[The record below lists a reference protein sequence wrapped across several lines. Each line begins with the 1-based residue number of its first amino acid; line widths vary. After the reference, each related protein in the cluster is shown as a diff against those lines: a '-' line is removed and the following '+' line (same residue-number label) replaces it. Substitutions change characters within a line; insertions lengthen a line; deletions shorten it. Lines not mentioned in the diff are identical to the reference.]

1 MWYKIIVFNKQ
12 KQNNRTVTCF
22 NNDIKK
28 LLNSCQI
35 VKKDRR
41 GYMFI
46 YFKYFGCS
54 NYYTFFFPFF
64 LHVSMYL
71 RWFVS
76 LFVFYQYVYFH
87 IVHINYFK
95 WKKCLNHNSKCFFNK
110 CYKLLLNMISKTH
123 YFSIF
128 WFVTFF
134 SQLTIVNVLFSSI
147 YNFPYRCISSM
158 ICTLSI
164 LTIYFKLFNMLIFL
178 QPFLG
183 FNNTLIIYNY

>member
-1 MWYKIIVFNKQ
+1 MS
-12 KQNNRTVTCF
+12 NRKERSPRIHVYLF
-22 NNDIKK
+22 QIFWMLK
-28 LLNSCQI
+28 LLYI
-35 VKKDRR
+35 
-41 GYMFI
+41 FL
-46 YFKYFGCS
+46 
-54 NYYTFFFPFF
+54 FPFF

-110 CYKLLLNMISKTH
+110 CFKLLLNMISKTH

-164 LTIYFKLFNMLIFL
+164 LTIYFKLFMLIFL